1 MQIPECFIIQ
11 LIDFGEMITIKVK
24 KLNNNAKLPTKA
36 HSSDF
41 CYDCVAITEEEIAP
55 NVWKYG
61 LGLSFEI
68 DRQSCYFAYNDLNLS
83 IDARP
88 RSSIWKTG
96 MILSNCV
103 GTIDEDYRGEVCAIF
118 YHVFPDR
125 PRYKIGDKIIQI
137 KLGEAESV
145 KFKEVRELSSTER
158 GSGGFGSTGN

>member
-41 CYDCVAITEEEIAP
+41 CYDCVAVTEEEIAP

-68 DRQSCYFAYNDLNLS
+68 DRQSCYFAYGDLNLS